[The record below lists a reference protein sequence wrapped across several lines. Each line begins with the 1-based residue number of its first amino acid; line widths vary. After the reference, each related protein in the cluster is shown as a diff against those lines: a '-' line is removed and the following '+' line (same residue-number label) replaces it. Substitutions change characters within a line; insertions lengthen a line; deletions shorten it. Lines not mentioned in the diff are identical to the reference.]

1 MPLSLTGLSVFAC
14 VDFRTE
20 EEKQAIAESFK
31 SPLKNSVANLNG
43 KAAPFSPLHFGKK
56 VRVWLL
62 SAGF

>member
-1 MPLSLTGLSVFAC
+1 MSLTGLSIFA

-20 EEKQAIAESFK
+20 EEKKAIAESFK

-56 VRVWLL
+56 VRVWLF
-62 SAGF
+62 SAEF